1 MAIDIQDF
9 CDPRLLCVACALRL
23 VGGHDGTMRAVHV
36 VPIPAGL
43 VQAAAD
49 NEGAGTST
57 PVAEAVTLSVGC
69 VHARTGDL
77 AALPAPAASMA
88 RAALVP
94 YRWRCPRTWLLVC
107 CGWVC

>member
-23 VGGHDGTMRAVHV
+23 VGGRDGTMRAVHV

-43 VQAAAD
+43 VQDAAD

-57 PVAEAVTLSVGC
+57 PVTEAVTLSVGC
-69 VHARTGDL
+69 VHVRTGDL
-77 AALPAPAASMA
+77 VALPAPAASMA